1 MEYIRDIASD
11 IQFDFE
17 RESNV
22 TGGDEREETERSG
35 NSEDSKTL
43 LWNSD
48 SFPKFLLLVS
58 KDLKLVP
65 HKEGYIRRFYT
76 QILG

>member
-1 MEYIRDIASD
+1 MEYIRNIASD

-43 LWNSD
+43 
-48 SFPKFLLLVS
+48 P
-58 KDLKLVP
+58 
-65 HKEGYIRRFYT
+65 
-76 QILG
+76 